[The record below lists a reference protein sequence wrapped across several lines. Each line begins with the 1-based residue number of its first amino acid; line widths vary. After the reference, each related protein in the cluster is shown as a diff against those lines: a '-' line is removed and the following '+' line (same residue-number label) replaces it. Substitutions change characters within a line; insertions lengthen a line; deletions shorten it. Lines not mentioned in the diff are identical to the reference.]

1 MDIKGVKV
9 GLVGIYELYDHLE
22 REQQLKDNIAKV
34 KEDGAELIIV
44 IFHWEMKKKPFQT
57 PIRPHLDILPLTLAL
72 TWCADII
79 LMYFRE
85 LKNIKEKIL
94 YTALET
100 SASAETAPQVTWTV

>member
-1 MDIKGVKV
+1 MNIKGKSS
-9 GLVGIYELYDHLE
+9 LVGIYELYDHLE

-44 IFHWEMKKKPFQT
+44 IFHWGNEKKPFQT
-57 PIRPHLDILPLTLAL
+57 PIRPHLDILPLTLVL
-72 TWCADII
+72 ILCVDII

-85 LKNIKEKIL
+85 LKNIKERIL